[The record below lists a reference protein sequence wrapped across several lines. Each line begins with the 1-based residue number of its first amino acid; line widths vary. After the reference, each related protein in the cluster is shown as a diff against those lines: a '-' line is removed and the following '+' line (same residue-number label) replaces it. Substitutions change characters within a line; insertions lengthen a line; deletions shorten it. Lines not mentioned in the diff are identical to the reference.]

1 MVKNVCKEYQQSL
14 SRMVKNVC
22 VNNVNG
28 VWERMFV
35 NNVNSDYEDY

>member
-1 MVKNVCKEYQQSL
+1 MY
-14 SRMVKNVC
+14 

-35 NNVNSDYEDY
+35 NNVNSDYKDYWIVPFHTYVGKSSDFA